1 MCFLFCFL
9 SSCQANAK
17 LANRSQDPCATC
29 QLQKCKCEIA
39 LSRCCEGLIF
49 GQFLGKLT
57 WLYQKK
63 KTKKENL
70 ELHNDWLMR
79 DQVRGIFQFNH
90 TVIFPPLIYS
100 FFMYEPGM
108 WPRSRLTLWSGW
120 FFLDAAAPQS
130 CRRRRRESVISTL
143 CPSR

>member
-1 MCFLFCFL
+1 MFTGLMRNVFFVLFCFV

-17 LANRSQDPCATC
+17 LANRSQDPCAIC

-63 KTKKENL
+63 PKKKTL

-79 DQVRGIFQFNH
+79 DQVRGNFQFSH
-90 TVIFPPLIYS
+90 TVIFSPLILFS
-100 FFMYEPGM
+100 CT
-108 WPRSRLTLWSGW
+108 SRGCGRGVG
-120 FFLDAAAPQS
+120 P
-130 CRRRRRESVISTL
+130 L
-143 CPSR
+143 CGLVGSSWTQQLLRVVVVVVVSPS